1 MKKNWNNPEL
11 KNLSLEFTNEGFD
24 SITFATDASG
34 SDAQAYPESYAETGA
49 EAACFV
55 PVWYFYDIC
64 SKKWVSTHTSNLCE
78 AIKDAYSYMR
88 NNYANGCKIS
98 ES

>member
-34 SDAQAYPESYAETGA
+34 SDDNKCNPES
-49 EAACFV
+49 
-55 PVWYFYDIC
+55 
-64 SKKWVSTHTSNLCE
+64 
-78 AIKDAYSYMR
+78 
-88 NNYANGCKIS
+88 
-98 ES
+98 

>member
-11 KNLSLEFTNEGFD
+11 KNLSLEFTKEVFD

-78 AIKDAYSYMR
+78 AIKYAYSYMR
-88 NNYANGCKIS
+88 NNYPNGCKIS